1 MPCIT
6 WGIKEKHNHNHHH
19 FIYNISQKNGAEP
32 RKKTEYLNNPS
43 RDKKKNKNRQEQLG
57 DELLGYYIT

>member
-1 MPCIT
+1 M
-6 WGIKEKHNHNHHH
+6 EQ
-19 FIYNISQKNGAEP
+19 SQE
-32 RKKTEYLNNPS
+32 KTEYLNNPS